1 VARDTLRA
9 GAQALG
15 GRIAGAVKAAE
26 PWRGAPLTVSVGVA
40 ILGEDG
46 QDRES
51 LMGAAEQARFAAA
64 ASGTPVLGGM
74 VPGGGDDGEGGPQGW
89 AS

>member
-1 VARDTLRA
+1 MRA
-9 GAQALG
+9 GAHSLG

-64 ASGTPVLGGM
+64 ASGTPVLGGL
-74 VPGGGDDGEGGPQGW
+74 VPGGGGDDGEGGPEGW